1 MGSSR
6 NKRGENNRPWPR
18 HVSAS
23 SSCVRTVPFVH
34 TWQPVYWSHEYELR
48 GMCGASLSVPLHN
61 NTISRNTFLMKLAF
75 HSFPRLKRLNQPSD
89 FLGTRES
96 FSVVVRLLPDL
107 LFLVPVG
114 IASGQSL
121 IFLLGKRLSRN
132 NWSATVRSV
141 MCSART
147 LIWSC
152 SCLRFVGCS
161 RFVNKHYSRKEGADV
176 LQAL

>member
-6 NKRGENNRPWPR
+6 DEQGENNRPWPR

-23 SSCVRTVPFVH
+23 SSCVRTVPFVR
-34 TWQPVYWSHEYELR
+34 TWQPVYWSHEYERR
-48 GMCGASLSVPLHN
+48 GMCGVPLSVPLHS
-61 NTISRNTFLMKLAF
+61 NTISRSVSLMKLAF
-75 HSFPRLKRLNQPSD
+75 HSFPRLKRLNPPSD
-89 FLGTRES
+89 FLGMRES
-96 FSVVVRLLPDL
+96 FSVVAKPLPDPL
-107 LFLVPVG
+107 SLVPVG
-114 IASGQSL
+114 IASGLPL

-152 SCLRFVGCS
+152 SCLYFVGCS
-161 RFVNKHYSRKEGADV
+161 RFVNKHRWRKEGADV
-176 LQAL
+176 LQA